1 MDWVKA
7 KIQQTRL
14 HIIEIQEQKK
24 PPVPLHQPGRNPE
37 SAIGQLGQ
45 THNSI
50 LKLVLLGTCLVSGAV
65 IVIVVWTANLI
76 DFEGAAETN
85 QSPKEVSAQIQQ
97 PVELRAGYTN
107 SENKSDE
114 RSDENRSGTVS
125 RIDTLPPPSAG
136 NIDRKSLAHT
146 DTVELGNSTGSSLQ
160 TKSTQSTADVNLQ
173 RQESS
178 RAPETWAINLA
189 SLKRKVDAENFAAKA
204 NHKGVAAEINKVMVR
219 GTTYWRV
226 QLPGFSSAD
235 EARTKV
241 TEVQEKLGLKDV
253 WILKR

>member
-7 KIQQTRL
+7 KMQQARL
-14 HIIEIQEQKK
+14 HRIEIQEQKN
-24 PPVPLHQPGRNPE
+24 PSAPVHQPGKNPQ
-37 SAIGQLGQ
+37 SAISQPGQ
-45 THNSI
+45 TQNSI
-50 LKLVLLGTCLVSGAV
+50 RTLVLLGTGLVSGAV

-76 DFEGAAETN
+76 DFEGSAQTN
-85 QSPKEVSAQIQQ
+85 QLPKEVSAQIQQ

-107 SENKSDE
+107 SETKSDE
-114 RSDENRSGTVS
+114 RSDEIWSGTVS

-136 NIDRKSLAHT
+136 DIDWKSLPHT
-146 DTVELGNSTGSSLQ
+146 DTAELGNDADSGLQ

-204 NHKGVAAEINKVMVR
+204 SHEGVAAEINKVIVR

-226 QLPGFSSAD
+226 QVSGFFSAD

-241 TEVQEKLGLKDV
+241 SEVQGKLGLKDV
-253 WILKR
+253 WIVKQ